1 MFLMGGQ
8 AERTTRH
15 YPMDAL
21 QSLSGSPGGHNTPRR
36 WQPRRE
42 RHPNSK
48 NADNTAFGYDSD
60 DSSLSSNASGSNK
73 SGEKGKSLQY
83 IIQNI
88 STVLSAFYDDCNRLK
103 Y

>member
-1 MFLMGGQ
+1 MRMNEGVPMMYHGNGGFGGPGQMFLMGGQ

-73 SGEKGKSLQY
+73 SGEKGKSL
-83 IIQNI
+83 
-88 STVLSAFYDDCNRLK
+88 
-103 Y
+103 